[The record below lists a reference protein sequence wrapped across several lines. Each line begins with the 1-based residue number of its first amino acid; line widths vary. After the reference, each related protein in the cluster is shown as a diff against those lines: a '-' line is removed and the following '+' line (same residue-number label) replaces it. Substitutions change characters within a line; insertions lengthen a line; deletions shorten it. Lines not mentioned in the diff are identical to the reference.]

1 LLVGAKLVAAVA
13 SAGCNIGGVMII
25 VMRAMTTGPILGT
38 QYRRLI
44 SSSCHPLLNII
55 LLTPALLIPSM
66 RDKHKSSQLKTS
78 RFIFLDRPF
87 QMHEST

>member
-44 SSSCHPLLNII
+44 SSSCHLVNII
-55 LLTPALLIPSM
+55 LLTPVLVIPSM
-66 RDKHKSSQLKTS
+66 RGKHKSSQLKTS